1 MIIQNGC
8 IKSVK
13 LTNGV
18 KQQIVNAVLAD
29 VLKTQKG
36 ELMEMG
42 HALADAAYTEI
53 YGAMLQTMESLPYN
67 AFCRS
72 AGITVKFNGR
82 NSGFLPF
89 RAESDGSSSARP
101 FFYNEQ
107 HNFSAEHKLT
117 ARFIE
122 YTTAKEAYASN
133 KYDKGRELRE
143 LLGSVTTSKRLS
155 EAWPE
160 GAVYYDPIINK
171 KISECL
177 PAVPSDVLNSRF
189 NAVLCK

>member
-1 MIIQNGC
+1 MTNIA
-8 IKSVK
+8 KSIK
-13 LTNGV
+13 LTTGI
-18 KQQIVNAVLAD
+18 KCLITNAVLAD
-29 VLKTQKG
+29 VLKNQKR

-53 YGAMLQTMESLPYN
+53 YGAMLQTMEALPYN

-89 RAESDGSSSARP
+89 SAENDGSSSARP

-107 HNFSAEHKLT
+107 HNFSAEHELT

-122 YTTAKEAYASN
+122 YTTVKEAYASN
-133 KYDKGRELRE
+133 KYSKSKELRE
-143 LLGSVTTSKRLS
+143 LLGSVSTSKQLS
-155 EAWPE
+155 EVWPE
-160 GAVYYDPIINK
+160 GAIYYDPIINK

-177 PAVPSDVLNSRF
+177 PAVPLDVLNSRF